1 MRAPAKK
8 PALRPGRRGF
18 VKTAAAL
25 SAGLLAG
32 KAAEARADETI
43 ELRFQSTWPT
53 RDIFHEYALDF
64 ANKVNEMSVGRLR
77 IEMLPAGAMVKAF
90 DLIDAVHKGVLDGGH
105 GVAAYWYAR
114 NSAFSLFGTSPL
126 AGLDA
131 NQMLAWIEYG
141 GGKELYR
148 ELQQEIMG
156 YEVEGLLYGPMPT
169 QPLGWFKKPIRS
181 TADLR
186 GLRFRTVGLATEL
199 FREMGAHPVTLPAG
213 EIVGGLD
220 RGTIDAAEFNNASS
234 DRRLG
239 FPDVVKVC
247 MLQSYH
253 QNAEFFEVLIN
264 KRRYDSLAADLRAI
278 IRYAAQAS
286 SAEMSWKAI
295 DRYSRDYFAMQNEDK
310 VQFYRTP
317 REVLEAQLKAWDRV
331 IAAKARENP
340 FFAKVVES
348 QKKWLKRVGKWSLDT
363 HAPAEIALA
372 HWLKPRLP
380 VR

>member
-1 MRAPAKK
+1 MGSNRNEPG
-8 PALRPGRRGF
+8 PRVGRRDF
-18 VKTAAAL
+18 VRAAGALTAAAI
-25 SAGLLAG
+25 AG
-32 KAAEARADETI
+32 KAAAAPDAPI

-64 ANKVNEMSVGRLR
+64 AAKVNEMSGGRLR
-77 IEMLPAGAMVKAF
+77 LEMLPAGAMVKAF

-148 ELQQEIMG
+148 ELQQEVMG
-156 YEVEGLLYGPMPT
+156 YDIEGLLYGPMPT

-181 TADLR
+181 SADLK
-186 GLRFRTVGLATEL
+186 GLRFRTVGLATEM
-199 FREMGAHPVTLPAG
+199 FRELGAKPVTLPAA

-220 RGTIDAAEFNNASS
+220 RGAIDAAEFNNATS
-234 DRRLG
+234 DRHLG
-239 FPDVVKVC
+239 FPDVAKVC

-253 QNAEFFEVLIN
+253 QNGEFFEVLLN
-264 KRRYDSLAADLRAI
+264 KKRFGSLPADLRAI

-286 SAEMSWKAI
+286 SAAMSWKAI
-295 DRYSRDYFAMQNEDK
+295 DRYSRDYFAMQNEDQ
-310 VQFYRTP
+310 VRFYRTP
-317 REVLEAQLKAWDRV
+317 RDVLEAQLRAWDRV
-331 IAAKARENP
+331 IAAKSRENP
-340 FFAKVVES
+340 FFAKVIES
-348 QKKWLKRVGKWSLDT
+348 QKKWLRRVGKWSIDT
-363 HAPAEIALA
+363 QAPTDIALA
-372 HWLKPRLP
+372 HWLNPRCCAT
-380 VR
+380 

>member
-1 MRAPAKK
+1 MSHKKGEAP
-8 PALRPGRRGF
+8 PAAGRRRF
-18 VKTAAAL
+18 VQRAVAAGAGLISAGAAANE
-25 SAGLLAG
+25 SQ
-32 KAAEARADETI
+32 TTV

-53 RDIFHEYALDF
+53 KDIFHEYALDF
-64 ANKVNEMSVGRLR
+64 ASKVNEMSGGRLR

-90 DLIDAVHKGVLDGGH
+90 DLIEAVHKGVLDGGH

-126 AGLDA
+126 SGLDA

-148 ELQQEIMG
+148 ELQQEVMG

-169 QPLGWFKKPIRS
+169 QPLGWFKKPIR
-181 TADLR
+181 TAADLK

-199 FREMGAHPVTLPAG
+199 FRELGAKPVALSAA

-220 RGTIDAAEFNNASS
+220 RGAIDAAEFNNASS

-239 FPDVVKVC
+239 FPNVSKVC
-247 MLQSYH
+247 MMQSYH
-253 QNAEFFEVLIN
+253 QSAEFFEVLIN
-264 KRRYDSLAADLRAI
+264 KRRIEALAPDLRAI

-295 DRYSRDYFAMQNEDK
+295 DRYSRDYFAMQSEDQ

-331 IAAKARENP
+331 IAVKSRENP
-340 FFAKVVES
+340 FFAKVIES
-348 QKKWLKRVGKWSLDT
+348 QMKWLKRVGKWSLDNQ
-363 HAPAEIALA
+363 APAELALT
-372 HWLKPRLP
+372 HWLKPRCCGT
-380 VR
+380 